1 MTVCWKK
8 ITVVGAG
15 SWGTAL
21 AIQLARAGV
30 DVSLW
35 GRETDE
41 IQQMQEYRENNRY
54 LPGIQFPENLSPE
67 TDLNTALENSD
78 SVLVV
83 TPSHAF
89 QSVLELLEDHLKK
102 TPGLAWASKGFE
114 PGTGRMLHEVAERFL
129 GKEHPIAAV
138 SGPSFAKEVAMD
150 LPTAVTVASN
160 ESGFADQWAVTLHG
174 GSFRTYTSP
183 DLTGV
188 ELGGAVKNVLA
199 IATGL
204 SDGMGL
210 GDNARAALITRGLAE
225 IMRLGA
231 ALGAETST
239 LMGLSGMGD
248 LVLTCTGGLS
258 RNRRFGLAL
267 GAGKTPQQALDE
279 IGQVVEG
286 ERNAEE
292 VVRLAQKLRVE
303 MPISEQVYAIVSGK
317 STPKQGLHQLMQ
329 RQPRA
334 ECE

>member
-1 MTVCWKK
+1 MSIAWNK
-8 ITVVGAG
+8 ICVIGAG

-21 AIQLARAGV
+21 AIQLARSGV
-30 DVSLW
+30 TVSLW

-41 IQQMQEYRENNRY
+41 MLDMQSRNENVRY
-54 LPGIQFPENLSPE
+54 LPGIAFPDCLHPE
-67 TDLNTALENSD
+67 TDLDTALIGSD

-89 QSVLELLEDHLKK
+89 QNVLELIKPHLDK
-102 TPGLAWASKGFE
+102 TPGVAWASKGFE
-114 PGTGRMLHEVAERFL
+114 PGTGRMLHEVAESML
-129 GKEHPIAAV
+129 GPDHPIAAI
-138 SGPSFAKEVAMD
+138 SGPSFAKEVALD

-160 ESGFADQWAVTLHG
+160 KESFASLWSETLHG
-174 GSFRTYTSP
+174 GSFRTYTSH

-199 IATGL
+199 IGTGL

-231 ALGAETST
+231 ALGADATT
-239 LMGLSGMGD
+239 FTGLSGMGD

-279 IGQVVEG
+279 INQVVEG
-286 ERNAEE
+286 ARNAEE
-292 VVRLAQKLRVE
+292 VVRLAQKLNVE

-317 STPKQGLHQLMQ
+317 STPAEGLKKLLQ
-329 RQPRA
+329 RQPKA